1 MKLVKILKF
10 TTIPNNELH
19 NQLNLKNEETME
31 NLLSVCIQNSM
42 QIEGMTERDALNLMG
57 VFLLHAARYNE
68 KAKGVIEFGTYKG
81 RVSSLLGQLKK
92 EKDDLF
98 LIDTKK
104 YLEEDKL
111 SALGIDYNFHI
122 GKSEEWNISSSYSGD
137 FWYSHHDASHYF
149 SNVSHELEVLYPKT
163 SKYAVIVLDDFGD
176 PYNQVRAAYYY
187 QRYVKNNPFELLLIG
202 FNKGILV
209 RTEVF
214 HEYEEYVL
222 SSLQREL
229 IQLGQDTTL
238 FRTDVCKE
246 SRAFS
251 IRTKQKKTDPDRY
264 GLHIWGD
271 RFYKLS
277 EV

>member
-1 MKLVKILKF
+1 MKKSLS
-10 TTIPNNELH
+10 ELI
-19 NQLNLKNEETME
+19 K
-31 NLLSVCIQNSM
+31 NSM

-57 VFLLHAARYNE
+57 VFMRQATCYNE
-68 KAKGVIEFGTYKG
+68 KATSVIEFGTYKG
-81 RVSSLLGQLKK
+81 RVSSLLGQIKK
-92 EKDDLF
+92 EKDELF

-104 YLEEDKL
+104 YLEENKL

-122 GKSEEWNISSSYSGD
+122 GKSEEWNIDASCAGQVW
-137 FWYSHHDASHYF
+137 FSHHDASHYF
-149 SNVSHELEVLYPKT
+149 NNVSHELEILSPKT
-163 SKYAVIVLDDFGD
+163 SKHAVIVLDDFGD
-176 PYNQVRAAYYY
+176 AYNQVRAAYYH

-222 SSLQREL
+222 RSLQRDL
-229 IQLGQDTTL
+229 LQLGLDTTL

-251 IRTKQKKTDPDRY
+251 IRAKQKKTDPDLY

-271 RFYKLS
+271 KFYKLS